1 MSSNKLDEKKEV
13 NISSN
18 ILDKKMKKSIY
29 SLKYLA
35 IIFIALVCIAC
46 VIVTYLFVKDASA
59 YPEIKE
65 YVYPWM
71 FIGYVVAFM
80 IVWGILDVIKLIDN
94 LFVGEIFTYE
104 NANIIKTID
113 KKLVSTLIFS
123 IVSNIVMLLVNIT
136 HPSIMLLWFGF
147 ILFILA
153 AHIIVKPLSL
163 LVEKSAEL
171 QIEMEL
177 TI

>member
-1 MSSNKLDEKKEV
+1 MS
-13 NISSN
+13 IN

-35 IIFIALVCIAC
+35 MIFIVLVVMAC
-46 VIVTYLFVKDASA
+46 VAVTYMTLRDTGKF
-59 YPEIKE
+59 PEMKE
-65 YVYPWM
+65 YVYPWL
-71 FIGYVVAFM
+71 FIGYFVAFM
-80 IVWGILDVIKLIDN
+80 IVWGIMDVIKLIDN
-94 LFVGEIFTYE
+94 LVAGEIFTHK
-104 NANIIKTID
+104 NADIIKTID
-113 KKLVSTLIFS
+113 KKLVVTLIFS
-123 IVSNIVMLLVNIT
+123 IIANIVMLLVNIT
-136 HPSIMLLWFGF
+136 HPTIIMLWFGF

-153 AHIIVKPLSL
+153 SHIIVKPLSL

>member
-1 MSSNKLDEKKEV
+1 M
-13 NISSN
+13 SSN

-35 IIFIALVCIAC
+35 IIFIVLVALACIA
-46 VIVTYLFVKDASA
+46 VTYLAITELKKYEDLEKF
-59 YPEIKE
+59 Y
-65 YVYPWM
+65 YPWL
-71 FIGYVVAFM
+71 FIGYFVAFM
-80 IVWGILDVIKLIDN
+80 IVWGIMDVIKLIDN
-94 LFVGEIFTYE
+94 LVAGEIFTHK
-104 NANIIKTID
+104 NADIIKTID
-113 KKLVSTLIFS
+113 KKLVVTLIFS
-123 IVSNIVMLLVNIT
+123 IIANIVMLLVNIT
-136 HPSIMLLWFGF
+136 HPTIIMLWFGF

-153 AHIIVKPLSL
+153 SHIIVKPLSL

>member
-1 MSSNKLDEKKEV
+1 M
-13 NISSN
+13 SSN

-35 IIFIALVCIAC
+35 MIFIVLVVMAC
-46 VIVTYLFVKDASA
+46 VAVTYMALRDTGKF
-59 YPEIKE
+59 PEMKE
-65 YVYPWM
+65 YVYPWLG
-71 FIGYVVAFM
+71 IGYVVAFM
-80 IVWGILDVIKLIDN
+80 IVWGILDVIKLINN
-94 LFVGEIFTYE
+94 LIAGEIFTHN

-113 KKLVSTLIFS
+113 KKLVATLIFS
-123 IVSNIVMLLVNIT
+123 IVSNIVMFLVNIT
-136 HPSIMLLWFGF
+136 HPTIIMLWFGF

>member
-1 MSSNKLDEKKEV
+1 MSSNL
-13 NISSN
+13 
-18 ILDKKMKKSIY
+18 LDKKMKKSIY

-35 IIFIALVCIAC
+35 IIFIVLVAIAC
-46 VIVTYLFVKDASA
+46 IFVTYQAVKDLS
-59 YPEIKE
+59 YFPGLKR
-65 YVYPWM
+65 YVYPWLA
-71 FIGYVVAFM
+71 IGYTVSFM
-80 IVWGILDVIKLIDN
+80 IVWGILDVLKLMNN
-94 LFVGEIFTYE
+94 LLAGKIFTFY
-104 NANIIKTID
+104 NANLIKVID
-113 KKLVSTLIFS
+113 KKLVATLIFT
-123 IVSNIVMLLVNIT
+123 IIANVVMLLLDIT
-136 HPSIMLLWFGF
+136 HPSLMILWFGF

>member
-1 MSSNKLDEKKEV
+1 MSSNL
-13 NISSN
+13 
-18 ILDKKMKKSIY
+18 LDKKMKKSIY

-35 IIFIALVCIAC
+35 VIFIVLVAIAC
-46 VIVTYLFVKDASA
+46 IFVTYQAVKDLS
-59 YPEIKE
+59 YFPGLKR
-65 YVYPWM
+65 YVYPWLA
-71 FIGYVVAFM
+71 IGYTVSFM
-80 IVWGILDVIKLIDN
+80 IVWGILDVLKLMNN
-94 LFVGEIFTYE
+94 LVAGKIFTFD
-104 NANIIKTID
+104 NANLIKVID
-113 KKLVSTLIFS
+113 KKLVATLIFT
-123 IVSNIVMLLVNIT
+123 IIANVVMLLLDIT
-136 HPSIMLLWFGF
+136 HPSLMILWFGF

>member
-1 MSSNKLDEKKEV
+1 MSSNL
-13 NISSN
+13 
-18 ILDKKMKKSIY
+18 LDKKMKKSIY

-35 IIFIALVCIAC
+35 IIFIVLVAIAC
-46 VIVTYLFVKDASA
+46 IVVTFQAVKDVSHF
-59 YPEIKE
+59 PEIKE
-65 YVYPWM
+65 YVYPWLA
-71 FIGYVVAFM
+71 IGYTVSFM
-80 IVWGILDVIKLIDN
+80 IVWGILDVLKLMNN
-94 LFVGEIFTYE
+94 LVAGKIFTFD
-104 NANIIKTID
+104 NANLIKVID
-113 KKLVSTLIFS
+113 KKLVATLIFT
-123 IVSNIVMLLVNIT
+123 IIANVVMLLLDIT
-136 HPSIMLLWFGF
+136 HPSLMILWFGF

>member
-1 MSSNKLDEKKEV
+1 M
-13 NISSN
+13 SSN

-35 IIFIALVCIAC
+35 IIFIVLVALACIA
-46 VIVTYLFVKDASA
+46 VTYLAITELKRYEDLEKF
-59 YPEIKE
+59 Y
-65 YVYPWM
+65 YPWL
-71 FIGYVVAFM
+71 FIGYFVAFM

-94 LFVGEIFTYE
+94 LVAGEIFTHK
-104 NANIIKTID
+104 NADIIKTID
-113 KKLVSTLIFS
+113 KKLVVTLIFS
-123 IVSNIVMLLVNIT
+123 IIANIVMLLVNIT
-136 HPSIMLLWFGF
+136 HPTIIMLWFGF

-153 AHIIVKPLSL
+153 SHIIVKPLSL

>member
-1 MSSNKLDEKKEV
+1 MSSNL
-13 NISSN
+13 
-18 ILDKKMKKSIY
+18 LDKKMKKSIY

-35 IIFIALVCIAC
+35 IIFIVLVAIAC
-46 VIVTYLFVKDASA
+46 IFVTYQAVKDLS
-59 YPEIKE
+59 YFPELKR
-65 YVYPWM
+65 YVYPWLA
-71 FIGYVVAFM
+71 IGYTVSFM
-80 IVWGILDVIKLIDN
+80 IVWGILDVLKLMNN
-94 LFVGEIFTYE
+94 LLAGKIFTFD
-104 NANIIKTID
+104 NANLIKVID
-113 KKLVSTLIFS
+113 KKLVVTLIFT
-123 IVSNIVMLLVNIT
+123 IIANIVMLLLDIT
-136 HPSIMLLWFGF
+136 HPSLMILWFGF

>member
-1 MSSNKLDEKKEV
+1 M
-13 NISSN
+13 SSN

-35 IIFIALVCIAC
+35 IIFIVLVALACIA
-46 VIVTYLFVKDASA
+46 VTYLAITELKKYEDLERF
-59 YPEIKE
+59 Y
-65 YVYPWM
+65 YPWL
-71 FIGYVVAFM
+71 FIGYFVAFM
-80 IVWGILDVIKLIDN
+80 IVWGIMDVIKLIDN
-94 LFVGEIFTYE
+94 LVAGEIFTHK
-104 NANIIKTID
+104 NADIIKTID
-113 KKLVSTLIFS
+113 KKLVVTLIFS
-123 IVSNIVMLLVNIT
+123 IIANIVMLLVNIT
-136 HPSIMLLWFGF
+136 HPTIIMLWFGF

-153 AHIIVKPLSL
+153 SHIIVKPLSL